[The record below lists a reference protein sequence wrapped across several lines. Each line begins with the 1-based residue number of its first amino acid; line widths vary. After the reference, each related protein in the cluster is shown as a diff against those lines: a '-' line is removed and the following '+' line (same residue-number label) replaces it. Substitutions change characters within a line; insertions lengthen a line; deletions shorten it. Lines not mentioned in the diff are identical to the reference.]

1 MMKDGQELIDAF
13 HNDLEVRNHV
23 QPLAQ
28 FLNDLLKD
36 NAPYVVN
43 KFVDDENLSEVEFPY
58 YEYATDG
65 AENVKNFQVLRE
77 YNDCIKECLDAVLSI
92 KAQTYGLNGYAIYV
106 NDDDFWTMYKGESI
120 TDILQRLAPEGD
132 FEMNSCYV
140 RENVQLNFESFGDA
154 VGFAYTVAD
163 EAEQTLD
170 GMLKFV
176 TRLKKEERAKL
187 PHTIHFLNTLEQQAG
202 QIEQWTY

>member
-1 MMKDGQELIDAF
+1 MKDGQELIDAF

>member
-1 MMKDGQELIDAF
+1 MIKDTQELTDVF
-13 HNDLEVRNHV
+13 NNSEEVSHHV
-23 QPLAQ
+23 KPLAQ
-28 FLNDLLKD
+28 FLNNLLESS
-36 NAPYVVN
+36 APYIAN
-43 KFVDDENLSEVEFPY
+43 KFVDDENLPDVEFPY
-58 YEYATDG
+58 YGYATDG

-77 YNDCIKECLDAVLSI
+77 YNDCIKECLDAVLSVD
-92 KAQTYGLNGYAIYV
+92 ARTYDLDGYAIYI

-120 TDILQRLAPEGD
+120 TDILQQLAPEGD

-140 RENVQLNFESFGDA
+140 RKNKYLNFESFSDA

-170 GMLKFV
+170 GMIKFV

>member
-1 MMKDGQELIDAF
+1 MKDGQELIDAF

-132 FEMNSCYV
+132 FEMDSCYV
-140 RENVQLNFESFGDA
+140 RKNKYLNFESFSDA

>member
-1 MMKDGQELIDAF
+1 MKDGQELIDAF

-170 GMLKFV
+170 GMIKFV